1 MAAVWL
7 AENWWLVWGLVVVTG
22 LVIYRVQ
29 RRGSEEPLLRRLKY
43 VLIPAIDPRNRNRPQ
58 LTLIGLVVLVI
69 GLVIILAELLLVAVL
84 NR

>member
-1 MAAVWL
+1 MSGWL
-7 AENWWLVWGLVVVTG
+7 TENWWLVCGLTVITG

-29 RRGSEEPLLRRLKY
+29 RRGGEEPVLRRLKY

-58 LTLIGLVVLVI
+58 LTLIGLLLLVMGIVL
-69 GLVIILAELLLVAVL
+69 ILAELVLVAVL